1 MEDKRSNLRKH
12 INAARDWLQQAD
24 KSIERREDVQGD
36 LKLMLAKAELKNAEK
51 HQNHSGLIKLL
62 SFVTAAAITFGIFF
76 INDSNIAT
84 DKSPTTV
91 EINNLPIPDL
101 EKQPVSVSSISPE
114 ANTEANKSASEEL
127 LEEIPST
134 NIDKPDTVYPDY
146 YEESQIQQHSESYS
160 IDKSD
165 EFVPEPVRQIEP
177 EPVFENSNIN
187 VELPSS
193 TSAEPEFTLEAQ
205 APTQD
210 MQKLMQSAGQ
220 ILRAE

>member
-24 KSIERREDVQGD
+24 KSIERKEDVQGD

-51 HQNHSGLIKLL
+51 HQNYSGLIKLL
-62 SFVTAAAITFGIFF
+62 SFATAAAIAFGILF
-76 INDSNIAT
+76 INNSTIAT
-84 DKSPTTV
+84 DTSPANV
-91 EINNLPIPDL
+91 EISNLSISDL
-101 EKQPVSVSSISPE
+101 EDQPVSVSSISPE
-114 ANTEANKSASEEL
+114 ANTEVNKAANEEF
-127 LEEIPST
+127 LEETPSI
-134 NIDKPDTVYPDY
+134 NIDKPDTVYRDY
-146 YEESQIQQHSESYS
+146 YEESQIPQHSESYS